1 MANYR
6 DLIPALI
13 AAGFN
18 NTHVS
23 SIAAKHVFKA
33 TDEDDEAII
42 TRLYNELVACD
53 FEFDVTLA
61 GETYL
66 LGSDVAVRFDD
77 LSFYIEKPVDFQRKV
92 IRQ

>member
-33 TDEDDEAII
+33 TDGDDEAII

-66 LGSDVAVRFDD
+66 LGSDVVVRFDD
-77 LSFYIEKPVDFQRKV
+77 ISFCIEKPVDFQRKV